1 MDTPDPLL
9 LNALEQIYKVLSL
22 KNTGIYC
29 DNGIFGYKTHS
40 CKKLLAFFFFFF
52 VGSFPE
58 RLFWLFCFSPVW
70 YPLFSVKGTLTK
82 K

>member
-1 MDTPDPLL
+1 MIMVFLV
-9 LNALEQIYKVLSL
+9 IKHIHV
-22 KNTGIYC
+22 KNYWP
-29 DNGIFGYKTHS
+29 
-40 CKKLLAFFFFFF
+40 FFFFFF